1 MNTNE
6 IFARVAMRHGTTVA
20 DVYSEIQKA
29 IYAGFDS
36 TDPDV
41 QAEWRKVNF
50 KGERPTPEE
59 VLAYMVNALQT
70 KRGH

>member
-1 MNTNE
+1 MNTKD
-6 IFARVAMRHGTTVA
+6 IFARVAKQHGTTVA

-29 IYAGFDS
+29 IDAGFEN

-41 QAEWRKVNF
+41 QAEWRKVKF

>member
-6 IFARVAMRHGTTVA
+6 IFARVAKQHGTTVA

-29 IYAGFDS
+29 IDAGFDN

-59 VLAYMVNALQT
+59 VLAYLINAFQT
-70 KRGH
+70 KRVH